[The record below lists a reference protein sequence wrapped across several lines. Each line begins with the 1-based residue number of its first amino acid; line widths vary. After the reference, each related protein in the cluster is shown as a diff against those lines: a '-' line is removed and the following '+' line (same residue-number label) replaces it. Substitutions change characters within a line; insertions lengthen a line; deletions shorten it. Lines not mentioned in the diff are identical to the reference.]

1 LEHHKGDKMNTSLLE
16 LSNALAGAVEKAGK
30 SILLVNARERMPASG
45 IAFAQDLVL
54 TASHVVEREDDLNLL
69 LPDGSQASASLAG
82 RDPGSDLAVLKLEN
96 GHLAPAETAME
107 ARIGQLA
114 LAVGRPSPGGI
125 ETSLGVISAIAGPVR
140 THFGLLERYYR
151 LDATPYPGF
160 SGGPLVDVA
169 GKVLGINTSG
179 FGPGSFV
186 SIPVETSW
194 KIAGELAKYGSLKRG
209 YLGIRSQLVDIPE
222 ASQQA
227 LGRQQSSGLLVVGI
241 DPGTPAAKSGLLV
254 GDILVGVAGKPVADH
269 DDLFAALSGDVVGQA
284 TPVEVLRGGQPLV
297 IDVVVESRP
306 ANQTHEHHHGHKHKR
321 QR

>member
-1 LEHHKGDKMNTSLLE
+1 MNTSLLE
-16 LSNALAGAVEKAGK
+16 LSNDLAGAVEKAGK
-30 SILLVNARERMPASG
+30 STVLVNARDRMPASG

-54 TASHVVEREDDLNLL
+54 TANHVVEREDDLNLF
-69 LPDGSQASASLAG
+69 LPDGSQVSASLAG

-96 GHLAPAETAME
+96 GQLAPAEITME
-107 ARIGQLA
+107 ARVGQLA

-151 LDATPYPGF
+151 IDATPYPGF
-160 SGGPLVDVA
+160 SGGPLVDAA

-186 SIPVETSW
+186 SIPADISW
-194 KIAGELAKYGSLKRG
+194 KIATELAEFGGLKRG

-227 LGRQQSSGLLVVGI
+227 LGRKQPSGLLVVGI
-241 DPGTPAAKSGLLV
+241 DPGTPAAKSDLMV
-254 GDILVGVAGKPVADH
+254 GDIVVGVAGKPVADH
-269 DDLFAALSGDVVGQA
+269 DELFAVLSGDVVGQS
-284 TPVEVLRGGQPLV
+284 TPVEVLRGGQPMAINVV
-297 IDVVVESRP
+297 IESRP
-306 ANQTHEHHHGHKHKR
+306 ANPTHEHRRGHSHR
-321 QR
+321 RPR